1 MNKPTL
7 TFIGGGNMANSLIGG
22 LIAKS
27 YPADAITVTDP
38 LEANRQ
44 QLASTFGVQTSTD
57 NAAAAASAEVILL
70 AVKPQVM
77 QTVTET
83 IAGALGHR
91 PLIISIA
98 AGISMASL
106 EQWLSADLPIVR
118 CMPNTPALVQ
128 TGAAGLFANGQVSDQ
143 QKQLASDILNA
154 VGTSCW
160 LQTEAEIDAVTA
172 VSGSGP
178 AYYFLIME
186 IMQEIGEELGLS
198 PEVSRQLTL
207 QTALGAAKMA
217 ISSDVDAAELRRR
230 VSSPGGTT
238 ERAIQAFEAGDLK
251 ALFREAM
258 NSAVKRAAEMADELA
273 N

>member
-1 MNKPTL
+1 M
-7 TFIGGGNMANSLIGG
+7 
-22 LIAKS
+22 
-27 YPADAITVTDP
+27 
-38 LEANRQ
+38 
-44 QLASTFGVQTSTD
+44 
-57 NAAAAASAEVILL
+57 AAAAKAEVILL
-70 AVKPQVM
+70 AVKPHVM
-77 QTVTET
+77 KTVTAT
-83 IAGALGHR
+83 ITGALGHR

-106 EQWLSADLPIVR
+106 EQWLRADLPIVR
-118 CMPNTPALVQ
+118 CMPNTPSLVQ
-128 TGAAGLFANGQVSDQ
+128 TGAAGLFANGQVSDD
-143 QKQLASDILNA
+143 QKQLTTDILNA

-198 PEVSRQLTL
+198 SEVSRQLTL

-217 ISSDVDAAELRRR
+217 VSSDVDAAELRRR

-238 ERAIQAFEAGDLK
+238 ECAIQAFEAGDLK

-258 NSAVKRAAEMADELA
+258 NSAVKRAAAMADELA

>member
-1 MNKPTL
+1 M
-7 TFIGGGNMANSLIGG
+7 
-22 LIAKS
+22 
-27 YPADAITVTDP
+27 V
-38 LEANRQ
+38 
-44 QLASTFGVQTSTD
+44 
-57 NAAAAASAEVILL
+57 LL

-77 QTVTET
+77 KAVTES
-83 IAGALGHR
+83 ISGALDHR

-98 AGISMASL
+98 AGISMTSL
-106 EQWLSADLPIVR
+106 EQWLGADLPIVR
-118 CMPNTPALVQ
+118 CMPNTPSLVQ
-128 TGAAGLFANGQVSDQ
+128 TGAAGLFANAHVSVE
-143 QKQLASDILNA
+143 QKQLASDILDA

-160 LQTEAEIDAVTA
+160 LQSEAEIDAVTA

-217 ISSDVDAAELRRR
+217 VSSDVDAAELRRR

-251 ALFREAM
+251 AVFREAM
-258 NSAVKRAAEMADELA
+258 NNAVKRAAEMADELA